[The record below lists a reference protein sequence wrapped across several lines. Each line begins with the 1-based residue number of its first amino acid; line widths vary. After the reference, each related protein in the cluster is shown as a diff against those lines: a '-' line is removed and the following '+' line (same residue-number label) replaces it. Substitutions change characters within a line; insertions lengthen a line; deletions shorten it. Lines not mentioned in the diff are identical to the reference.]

1 MNSRERRYA
10 VTVDMERSQ
19 YLRIQ
24 KAAKLAGQS
33 RAEWM
38 RRAAAESLEKLSR
51 DAKTEAA

>member
-1 MNSRERRYA
+1 MNGRERRYA

-24 KAAKLAGQS
+24 KAAKVAGQS

>member
-1 MNSRERRYA
+1 MSIMNDRERRYA

-19 YLRIQ
+19 FQRIQ

-38 RRAAAESLEKLSR
+38 RRAAEAKLAR
-51 DAKTEAA
+51 DKQEAA